1 MIKNIVSKDFACMR
15 QQLIS
20 LMKEK
25 RYFQCDICTGNYK
38 IDCDTTNIVCPPEK
52 AFDFFAVYFGDKCFV
67 RQVSESDDG
76 AIKAKNVRLR
86 REELRSIFNTIGEI
100 VTYNSRLDEYHAI
113 PEWDGV
119 PRIDTFMRDVF
130 QCTANP
136 NLFRLYLTSIIGMM
150 ADPENTYV
158 PYFFDFVG
166 RKGVGKTYLHT
177 MLMGAEHVLLIEPTS
192 RPEDVCAQIYSR
204 NTIIA
209 IDDEC
214 VMTGGGTD
222 KRFGW
227 SEDKLKSFV
236 TRSVDVFS
244 RKFMQPE
251 TRRRSFVF
259 VRTSNAVKSSTDPDE
274 RRQIIFESGLPPKT
288 TRLFAYGKEN
298 YVQLLAEAKAYYAEN
313 GVYKLNAKDWDD
325 ITRQQAEYFNDET
338 TYYAA
343 VRKFV
348 DHMYNQAKVAP
359 HLCKLQTLQ
368 GKRVIQW
375 KDWEEYRVN
384 EQTDIKQSISGT
396 LFWKIMRGLEA
407 KGAPIRISDERYSFK
422 NGSRAMFAYLY
433 SEKDLADL

>member
-1 MIKNIVSKDFACMR
+1 MIDRIISKDFACMR
-15 QQLIS
+15 RQLIS
-20 LMKEK
+20 LMQEK

-38 IDCDTTNIVCPPEK
+38 INCDTTNIVCPPEK
-52 AFDFFAVYFGDKCFV
+52 AFDFFTVYFGDKCFV
-67 RQVSESDDG
+67 RQITESDDG
-76 AIKAKNVRLR
+76 AIKAKNTRLR
-86 REELRSIFNTIGEI
+86 RDELRSIFNTIGEI

-113 PEWDGV
+113 PKWDGV

-130 QCTANP
+130 QCSANP
-136 NLFRLYLTSIIGMM
+136 NLFRLYLTSIIAMM
-150 ADPENTYV
+150 ADPEKAYV

-177 MLMGAEHVLLIEPTS
+177 MLMGESHVLLIEPTS

-204 NTIIA
+204 NTVIA

-227 SEDKLKSFV
+227 TEDKLKSFV
-236 TRSVDVFS
+236 TRSFDVFS

-259 VRTSNAVKSSTDPDE
+259 VRTSNSVKSSTDPDE
-274 RRQIIFESGLPPKT
+274 RRQIIFESGLPAKT
-288 TRLFAYGKEN
+288 TRLFDYGKEN
-298 YVQLLAEAKAYYAEN
+298 YTQLLAEAKEYYVKH
-313 GVYKLNAKDWDD
+313 GIYRLTPSDWED

-338 TYYAA
+338 TYFVA

-348 DHMYNQAKVAP
+348 EHMANQAKVAP
-359 HLCKLQTLQ
+359 HLCKLNKLK
-368 GKRVIQW
+368 GLRIIQW
-375 KDWEEYRVN
+375 RDWEEYRVN
-384 EQTDIKQSISGT
+384 ELSDMRQSISGT

-407 KGAPIRISDERYSFK
+407 KGAPIRISDERYGFK
-422 NGSRAMFAYLY
+422 DGNRAMFAYLITDDDKA
-433 SEKDLADL
+433 EL